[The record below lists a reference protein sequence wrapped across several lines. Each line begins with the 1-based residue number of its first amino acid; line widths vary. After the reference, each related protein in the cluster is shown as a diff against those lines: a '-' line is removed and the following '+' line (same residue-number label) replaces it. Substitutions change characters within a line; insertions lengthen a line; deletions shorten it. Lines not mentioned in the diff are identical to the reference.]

1 MVIVSQEYKRSM
13 RSFLLEP
20 LKQVRIGL
28 YFIGLTFGFTALL
41 VGLFLNVMYD
51 QHQRTMQLLEMS
63 DGSTFWDLFANPI
76 VFTGLLQIGIAL
88 GLFFLVTL
96 ATSIVL
102 THRIY
107 GPLISIRRHIGQ
119 LKRGAFESRVRIR
132 RRDELHGLADDLNQ
146 LAEALQAREQQ
157 DQRAPTRLA
166 G

>member
-1 MVIVSQEYKRSM
+1 MNVKYKRSV

-20 LKQVRIGL
+20 FRQVKIGL

-41 VGLFLNVMYD
+41 VGLFLQVMYD
-51 QHQRTMQLLEMS
+51 QHARTMQLLQMS

-76 VFTGLLQIGIAL
+76 VLTGFLQIGIAL
-88 GLFFLVTL
+88 ILFFLITL

-107 GPLISIRRHIGQ
+107 GPLISIRRHIGR
-119 LKRGAFESRVRIR
+119 LKNGGFDSRVHIR
-132 RRDELHGLADDLNQ
+132 DKDDLHALADDLNQ
-146 LAEALQAREQQ
+146 LAEALQARQPQ